1 MELSGG
7 IGSGKEY
14 VGVAFSPDGK
24 MQNSDLYYCTGME
37 LKSGVI
43 QKLGNTPATDAV
55 LPVGLTL

>member
-14 VGVAFSPDGK
+14 VGVAFSLDGL
-24 MQNSDLYYCTGME
+24 MQNSDLYYCTGTE

-43 QKLGNTPATDAV
+43 QKHYNVPVTNSK
-55 LPVGLTL
+55 LPVSLN